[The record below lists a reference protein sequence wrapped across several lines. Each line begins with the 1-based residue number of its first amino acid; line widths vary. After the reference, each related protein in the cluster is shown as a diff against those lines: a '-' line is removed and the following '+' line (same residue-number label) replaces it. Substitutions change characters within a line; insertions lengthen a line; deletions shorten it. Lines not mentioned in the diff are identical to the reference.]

1 MAHTR
6 EQIKAIKAK
15 RAKTL
20 TKNTILATKIADG
33 SVDNAIEIADKLS
46 KDQSFAVIMQLKGR
60 LQSAR
65 NT

>member
-1 MAHTR
+1 MKR
-6 EQIKAIKAK
+6 SQIKAMKAK
-15 RAKTL
+15 RP

-33 SVDNAIEIADKLS
+33 SVDNAIEIASKLS

-65 NT
+65 ELQRQ

>member
-1 MAHTR
+1 MALSR
-6 EQIKAIKAK
+6 KQIQAIKAK
-15 RAKTL
+15 KTL
-20 TKNTILATKIADG
+20 TKNTILATKIANS

-65 NT
+65 KKS